1 MQYTASRHVRPIAMI
16 EDGACQPCALI
27 ASDIQ
32 NPSTVSEV
40 QVRRSTGVTSASM
53 LLHLSGSANVVV
65 SLGMIHPLGVVFFL
79 ISLFADCSLCRT
91 VVVIGET
98 IVDAAM
104 WRDHFEDQHT

>member
-1 MQYTASRHVRPIAMI
+1 MI
-16 EDGACQPCALI
+16 EEGACHPWALI

-65 SLGMIHPLGVVFFL
+65 SLGMIHPLDFVFFL
-79 ISLFADCSLCRT
+79 ISLFAECSRCRI
-91 VVVIGET
+91 VV
-98 IVDAAM
+98 AA
-104 WRDHFEDQHT
+104 